1 MMTKHNEKPKATEMD
16 EGMKFR
22 CGFAAIIGRPNVGKS
37 TLLNRIVGQKLTI
50 TSSRTQTTRHKI
62 LGIKTTPAGQVI
74 YVDTPGLH
82 RAGKSAINRYM
93 NRTAK
98 STLRDVDVVLWV
110 IEALRWTD
118 EDQDILAGLA
128 KSTAPVILVINKV
141 DKVSDKAELLPFLE
155 EIAQK
160 REFTAVIPLSARGG
174 DNVERLE
181 TVVTNLL
188 PEGTAFFPED
198 QVTDRSERFFAAELL
213 REKLMRRLGEELPY
227 AVTVQIEEF
236 AERNGVL
243 HIHAVIW
250 VEKESQKA
258 IVIGKGGAVL
268 KEIGRRARISMEQV
282 FAAKVFLKTWVRVKE
297 SWSED
302 ERLLRQLGYDDRE
315 D

>member
-1 MMTKHNEKPKATEMD
+1 MD
-16 EGMKFR
+16 EKKKFR

-50 TSSRTQTTRHKI
+50 TSSRPQTTRHKI
-62 LGIKTTPAGQVI
+62 LGIKTSPKGQVI

-98 STLRDVDVVLWV
+98 SALADVDVVLWV

-118 EDQDILAGLA
+118 EDQDILAALA
-128 KSTAPVILVINKV
+128 MTEAPVIVVINKV
-141 DKVSDKAELLPFLE
+141 DKVSDKTALLPFLDE
-155 EIAQK
+155 LAHK
-160 REFTAVIPLSARGG
+160 GEFTEVIPLSARSG

-181 TVVTNLL
+181 AAVMSYI
-188 PEGTAFFPED
+188 PEGEAFFPED
-198 QVTDRSERFFAAELL
+198 QVTDRSERFLAAELL

-236 AERNGVL
+236 SEQNEVL

-258 IVIGKGGAVL
+258 IVIGKGGEAL
-268 KEIGRRARISMEQV
+268 KEIGRRARIDMEQA
-282 FAAKVFLKTWVRVKE
+282 FGAKVFLKTWVRVKE

-315 D
+315 T

>member
-1 MMTKHNEKPKATEMD
+1 MVEAMT
-16 EGMKFR
+16 FR

-50 TSSRTQTTRHKI
+50 TSSRPQTTRHKI
-62 LGIKTTPAGQVI
+62 LGIKTSPEGQAI

-98 STLRDVDVVLWV
+98 SALGGVDAVLWV
-110 IEALRWTD
+110 IEALRWTE
-118 EDQDILAGLA
+118 EDQDILAALA
-128 KSTAPVILVINKV
+128 DTAAPVILVINKV
-141 DKVSDKAELLPFLE
+141 DKVEDKAALLPFLQE
-155 EIAQK
+155 VAQK
-160 REFTAVIPLSARGG
+160 REFVALIPLSARGG

-181 TVVTNLL
+181 TLVMSLL
-188 PEGTAFFPED
+188 PEGAAFFPED
-198 QVTDRSERFFAAELL
+198 QVTDRSERFLAAELL

-227 AVTVQIEEF
+227 AVTVQLETFSEQ
-236 AERNGVL
+236 NGVL

-268 KEIGRRARISMEQV
+268 KEIGQRARISMEQA
-282 FAAKVFLKTWVRVKE
+282 FGAKVFLKTRVRVKE

-302 ERLLRQLGYDDRE
+302 ERLLRQLGYDDKE

>member
-1 MMTKHNEKPKATEMD
+1 MD
-16 EGMKFR
+16 EAKKFR

-50 TSSRTQTTRHKI
+50 TSSRPQTTRHKI
-62 LGIKTTPAGQVI
+62 LGIKTSPQGQVI

-98 STLRDVDVVLWV
+98 SALADVDVVLWV
-110 IEALRWTD
+110 IEALRWTA
-118 EDQDILAGLA
+118 EDQDILAA
-128 KSTAPVILVINKV
+128 PAMTEVPVILVVNKV
-141 DKVSDKAELLPFLE
+141 DKVSDKTALLPFLE
-155 EIAQK
+155 ELSHK
-160 REFTAVIPLSARGG
+160 REFTAVIPLSARDG

-181 TVVTNLL
+181 ALVMSLI
-188 PEGTAFFPED
+188 PEGEAFFPED
-198 QVTDRSERFFAAELL
+198 QVTDRSERFLAAELL

-236 AERNGVL
+236 SEQNDVL

-258 IVIGKGGAVL
+258 IVIGKGGEAL
-268 KEIGRRARISMEQV
+268 KEIGRRARIEMEQA
-282 FAAKVFLKTWVRVKE
+282 FGAKVFLKTWVRVKE

-302 ERLLRQLGYDDRE
+302 ERLLRQLGYDDSER
-315 D
+315 